1 MSEPT
6 DGLIREMARTWKE
19 GGGDAMG
26 FHWCAGRIRQEILI
40 LEQSPLEN
48 YIGSLSPTSNSC
60 ASEKT

>member
-1 MSEPT
+1 MNEP
-6 DGLIREMARTWKE
+6 DALIREMARTWKE

-48 YIGSLSPTSNSC
+48 YIGSLSPTS
-60 ASEKT
+60 SEQQSK